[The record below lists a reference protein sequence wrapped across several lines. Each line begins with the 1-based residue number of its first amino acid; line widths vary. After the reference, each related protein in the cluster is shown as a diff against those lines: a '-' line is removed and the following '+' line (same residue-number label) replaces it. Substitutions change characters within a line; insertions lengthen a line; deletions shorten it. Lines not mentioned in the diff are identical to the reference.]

1 MTLLD
6 RLNSDN
12 SALKRRLGAKVK
24 TIHVFEYCRT
34 GITGRNSLANRMT
47 NPPEFLA
54 PGGAVALQPVA
65 VVRKTPRRLFWER
78 LSQDKAALGGG
89 VVIVLLVLI
98 AIFGGPL
105 AESITGHGQ
114 NAVYDS
120 MTDAYGVPKGPNSSF
135 WFGADA
141 SGRDLFVR
149 TMYGARISLFVG
161 VVASGFAVFIGLVVG
176 LLAGFFGGIVDTILS
191 RTADVLLAVPQILI
205 AVGIVAACSTG
216 KAGCIGGLI
225 QPGLT
230 VVIVVITLFSWSYIA
245 RIVRG
250 YTLSLREKEFVES
263 ARAAGAS
270 NVRILATEILPN
282 LIGPLIVYTTLL
294 IPTNI
299 LFEAALSYLGLGVPS
314 TEASWGSILNDA
326 QSLYDV
332 AWWLMLFP
340 GAFLIITTLAFN
352 LLGDGLRDAFD
363 VRSER

>member
-1 MTLLD
+1 
-6 RLNSDN
+6 
-12 SALKRRLGAKVK
+12 
-24 TIHVFEYCRT
+24 
-34 GITGRNSLANRMT
+34 MT

-54 PGGAVALQPVA
+54 PGGAVALPQPVA

-78 LSQDKAALGGG
+78 LSQDKAALAGG
-89 VVIVLLVLI
+89 VVICVLVLI

-105 AESITGHGQ
+105 AEHLTGHGQ
-114 NAVYDS
+114 NATYDS
-120 MTDAYGVPKGPNSSF
+120 MTDDYGVPKGPNSSF

-141 SGRDLFVR
+141 EGRDLFVR

-161 VVASGFAVFIGLVVG
+161 VVASGFAVLIGLVVG
-176 LLAGFFGGIVDTILS
+176 LVAGFFAGIVDTILS
-191 RTADVLLAVPQILI
+191 RIADVLLAVPQILI

-216 KAGCIGGLI
+216 KAGCVGGLI
-225 QPGLT
+225 KPGLT

-326 QSLYDV
+326 QQLYDV